1 MKICHCVKLSD
12 EEKKSLLTVRG
23 LLRDACDD
31 IMLSR
36 DFDEN
41 YGISLEDIASWVDD
55 VNDFLER
62 WQ

>member
-23 LLRDACDD
+23 LLRDVCDD

-41 YGISLEDIASWVDD
+41 YGVSLEDIASWVDD
-55 VNDFLER
+55 VNDFLEK

>member
-23 LLRDACDD
+23 LLRDVCDD

-41 YGISLEDIASWVDD
+41 YGVSLEDIASWIDD
-55 VNDFLER
+55 VNDFLEK